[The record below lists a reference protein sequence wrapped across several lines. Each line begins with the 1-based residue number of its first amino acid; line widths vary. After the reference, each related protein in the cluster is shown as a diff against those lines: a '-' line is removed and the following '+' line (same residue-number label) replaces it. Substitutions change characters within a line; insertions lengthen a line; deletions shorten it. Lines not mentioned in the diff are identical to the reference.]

1 MLTETRFFREKGW
14 KLQCFSRQPL
24 RNALKGYWTASG
36 NFLMGIE
43 KPLGNA
49 QIPAASQ

>member
-14 KLQCFSRQPL
+14 KLRCFSRQPL
-24 RNALKGYWTASG
+24 VKALKGYGKASG
-36 NFLMGIE
+36 IFLMGIE